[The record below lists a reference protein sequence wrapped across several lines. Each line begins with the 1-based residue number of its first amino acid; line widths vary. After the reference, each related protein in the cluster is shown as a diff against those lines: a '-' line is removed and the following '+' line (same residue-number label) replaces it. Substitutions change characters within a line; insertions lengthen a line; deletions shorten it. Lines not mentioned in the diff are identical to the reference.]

1 MATLHEDD
9 GLGRGKHILPTDWTV
24 GVCCPLNALMVVGL
38 CYGNARAAGLA
49 VEEVPVQP
57 VSNPADATF
66 IAMIDG
72 LVYIVAPQ
80 LADAAI
86 VPSCAL
92 VAIDTGIGHLLR
104 VAAEHAEH
112 VLGEPPRQGVLF
124 YFVMT

>member
-1 MATLHEDD
+1 MLWKCTR
-9 GLGRGKHILPTDWTV
+9 GRSAKLAP
-24 GVCCPLNALMVVGL
+24 VVEKQETRT
-38 CYGNARAAGLA
+38 YLA